1 MRKIDE
7 GTLSK
12 SGTAMQSLR
21 RKRHRIH
28 HSIIKLKNS
37 VIRKNEEER
46 IQKCV
51 EKPEEFLER
60 VAVQGN
66 YNCLSFSVTTIH
78 SINDV
83 FYLGLRV
90 YINQIVLTYFQRIIF
105 DNIK

>member
-7 GTLSK
+7 VTLSK
-12 SGTAMQSLR
+12 SGIAMSSLR
-21 RKRHRIH
+21 RKSHRIH

-78 SINDV
+78 SIMM
-83 FYLGLRV
+83 FLFRFTCV
-90 YINQIVLTYFQRIIF
+90 YQSNVKTY
-105 DNIK
+105 N

>member
-12 SGTAMQSLR
+12 SGIATSSLR
-21 RKRHRIH
+21 RKSHRIH

-46 IQKCV
+46 IRKCV

-83 FYLGLRV
+83 FYRFTCV
-90 YINQIVLTYFQRIIF
+90 YQSNRINIF
-105 DNIK
+105 SKNYI